1 MLDNYT
7 DEDIV
12 HGIQDIVYAILPGN
26 PKSDVN
32 TDYWANNA
40 RSYLSGMYLWA
51 YKRNMTFTKINEMIC
66 SMTAKELLKEVALS
80 HDLPVVMRF

>member
-1 MLDNYT
+1 MLDPFDPSSYGYNLFEVLDNYT

-40 RSYLSGMYLWA
+40 RSYLSGMYLCCGQA
-51 YKRNMTFTKINEMIC
+51 F
-66 SMTAKELLKEVALS
+66 L
-80 HDLPVVMRF
+80 